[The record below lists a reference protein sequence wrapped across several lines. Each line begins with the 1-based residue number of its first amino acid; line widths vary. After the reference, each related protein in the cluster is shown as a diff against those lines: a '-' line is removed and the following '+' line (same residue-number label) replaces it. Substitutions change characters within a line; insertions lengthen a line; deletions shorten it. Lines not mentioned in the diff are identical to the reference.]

1 MRNKFLNKSWR
12 SIKIRK
18 KSHLKHTI
26 TKKTSIKPSSTSQT
40 ITQSKVKSNTSL
52 ITVTSNIITKNIQ
65 MNTPIRRSRSMSTLI
80 RIITVLKSKRL
91 KKSNTRS
98 INTKNQKMKFSPTKI
113 IISRVSTTKQI
124 PKRII
129 TKTTTKK
136 STRSSSTTRKMK
148 MSKRK
153 FTSTNKARLNLLHK
167 FKPKKTLLPLNERA
181 EQFLLKI

>member
-1 MRNKFLNKSWR
+1 
-12 SIKIRK
+12 
-18 KSHLKHTI
+18 
-26 TKKTSIKPSSTSQT
+26 
-40 ITQSKVKSNTSL
+40 
-52 ITVTSNIITKNIQ
+52 
-65 MNTPIRRSRSMSTLI
+65 
-80 RIITVLKSKRL
+80 
-91 KKSNTRS
+91 
-98 INTKNQKMKFSPTKI
+98 MKFSPTKI